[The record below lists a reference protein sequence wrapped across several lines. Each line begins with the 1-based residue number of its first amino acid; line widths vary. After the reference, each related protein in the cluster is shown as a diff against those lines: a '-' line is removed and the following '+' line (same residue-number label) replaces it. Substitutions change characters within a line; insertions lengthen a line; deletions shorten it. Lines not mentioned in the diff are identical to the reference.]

1 MASSS
6 SDSIGAE
13 LLEGDGAELLEGD
26 LFFFALDD
34 HKLVSLVTEYLADSS
49 DQGDLDPED
58 LDPEAKKII
67 NDFNFVE
74 AVHGKAGDC
83 NKDEV
88 GMKKPTPLMEAET
101 FPWQQQSKQIA
112 DRIESM
118 IEKSP
123 PLPQSKIR
131 FKVSEKV
138 KNLEK
143 RKKVKSE
150 VRNFLHDGIDPAYPR
165 FSDGSIRLHSTRGLA
180 KHPGVEEGA
189 RNLYVTHMKW
199 NISKTNLNM
208 NFTNRPENKGQNNK
222 GFASVWTN
230 D

>member
-13 LLEGDGAELLEGD
+13 LLEGEGD

-49 DQGDLDPED
+49 DQGDLDPEV
-58 LDPEAKKII
+58 EKTI
-67 NDFNFVE
+67 NAFNFVE

-101 FPWQQQSKQIA
+101 FPWHQQSKQIA

-138 KNLEK
+138 KNQEK
-143 RKKVKSE
+143 VTSE

-180 KHPGVEEGA
+180 SHPGVEEGA
-189 RNLYVTHMKW
+189 RNLYVTHMKG